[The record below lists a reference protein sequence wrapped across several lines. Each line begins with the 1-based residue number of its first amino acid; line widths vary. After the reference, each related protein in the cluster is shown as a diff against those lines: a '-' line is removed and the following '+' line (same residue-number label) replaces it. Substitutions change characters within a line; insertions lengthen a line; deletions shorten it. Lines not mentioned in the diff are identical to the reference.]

1 MRSLSFSLFLL
12 LVAAVNMVSAQ
23 AVQVPTTNTQI
34 MNARQVAQIDLSGK
48 WTGHRN
54 QYSWDRKTF
63 IESFQYEFNLKQEGN
78 IVTGTSTIIN
88 ANGDYADMKLEG
100 IIIGNKFHFAE
111 EEIESAIRPTGR
123 VWCFKSGELN
133 IVRDGDNIKLVGAT
147 PSYMEVTNYP
157 CSGGVTDLVKNDVSD
172 IDFSLLD
179 KAASVPTA
187 TTGPDVNINVF
198 PNPFVQ
204 SANITYTLPTDAKV
218 QVEVFD
224 ISGRLINTLFNGNE
238 KSGSYNLN
246 FSSGSNK
253 LMSGVYVVK
262 FTVNDQVY
270 SRQLVQMQ

>member
-147 PSYMEVTNYP
+147 PSYMEGTNYP
-157 CSGGVTDLVKNDVSD
+157 CSGGETNLKKTDNSMNLLA
-172 IDFSLLD
+172 FSTISPSTEVRPAD
-179 KAASVPTA
+179 NMA
-187 TTGPDVNINVF
+187 INTY
-198 PNPFVQ
+198 PNPFIE
-204 SANITYTLPTDAKV
+204 SANVTYTLKDVSSVKL
-218 QVEVFD
+218 EVFD
-224 ISGRLINTLFNGNE
+224 ISGKLMTTLF
-238 KSGSYNLN
+238 SGSENAGAYAFNFN
-246 FSSGSNK
+246 AKSFSS
-253 LMSGVYVVK
+253 LSGIYVVK
-262 FTVNDQVY
+262 MTLNGVVY
-270 SRQLVQMQ
+270 SRQMVQMR